1 MEGQI
6 VDIEYDDETQEVVRI
21 AEDIDDCY
29 VVQTLEHVNYHHYKF
44 STFCI
49 EVPKECI
56 CVFYDTTFLEDTGK
70 YNKIAENL
78 YEAVDEPDY
87 DYDFD
92 TEDEESDSS
101 DDSGSEISLDDEY

>member
-21 AEDIDDCY
+21 VEDIDDCY
-29 VVQTLEHVNYHHYKF
+29 VVQTLEHVNYNHYKF

-92 TEDEESDSS
+92 TEDEESYSS
-101 DDSGSEISLDDEY
+101 DDS